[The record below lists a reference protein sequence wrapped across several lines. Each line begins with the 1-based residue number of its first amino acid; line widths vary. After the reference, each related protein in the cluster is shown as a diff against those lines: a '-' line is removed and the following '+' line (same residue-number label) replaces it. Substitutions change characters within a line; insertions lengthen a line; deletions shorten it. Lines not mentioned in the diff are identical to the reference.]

1 MCFNFMYFEIQF
13 FEFQKILDGDTYTKV
28 VVLDNVLKLCSW
40 VFFHLNSFSSQ
51 SIQYKIMKYW

>member
-28 VVLDNVLKLCSW
+28 VVLDNVLKLCS
-40 VFFHLNSFSSQ
+40 
-51 SIQYKIMKYW
+51 